1 MTTAPTDSN
10 RLIGMIQFPGFPHD
24 PGGMASVAAVVDRCA
39 RDADVLLEAGFR
51 TLMVQNL
58 ATCSPWRHETVAETA
73 SVAAL
78 LGRLVQRFP
87 EPVWGLNL
95 PSDDPEASLAI
106 AYASGAAFV
115 RLKIW
120 IGVMRRAEGT
130 LDGCAAAALSYRHGL
145 GDPPIDIWADVHDR
159 TGAPVWPV
167 AFGDAVAAASKA
179 GAATI
184 VVTGGNPPAT
194 IARLAE
200 TRRRAPSVRR
210 IVGGG
215 ATPETLAG
223 LISDADGVIIGT
235 YLHEHGDESRPLDPK
250 RARRIV
256 AAVPADA

>member
-1 MTTAPTDSN
+1 MTTPTGLN

-24 PGGMASVAAVVDRCA
+24 PGGMASVAAVVDRCT
-39 RDADVLLEAGFR
+39 RDADVLQEAGFR

-58 ATCSPWRHETVAETA
+58 ATCSPWRHETTAETA

-78 LGRLVQRFP
+78 LGRLVLRFP

-115 RLKIW
+115 RLKVW

-130 LDGCAAAALSYRHGL
+130 LDGCAAAALSYRHRL
-145 GDPPIDIWADVHDR
+145 GDPPIEIWTDVHDR

-179 GAATI
+179 GARTI
-184 VVTGGNPPAT
+184 VVTGGNPTAT

-215 ATPETLAG
+215 ATPQTLAG
-223 LISDADGVIIGT
+223 LIDDADGVIIGT
-235 YLHEHGDESRPLDPK
+235 YLHEDGDESRPLDPV
-250 RARRIV
+250 RVRRIM